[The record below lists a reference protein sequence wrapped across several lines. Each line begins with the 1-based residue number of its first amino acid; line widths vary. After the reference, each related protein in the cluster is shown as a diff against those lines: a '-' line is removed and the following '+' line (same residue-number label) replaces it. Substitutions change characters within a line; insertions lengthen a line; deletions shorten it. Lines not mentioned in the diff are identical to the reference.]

1 MKKSK
6 FLVTVLCAS
15 LGLTSLSGCVNGDS
29 SVTSSDST
37 TSSSTSSSFSSSSTS
52 SYSPDS
58 SGSWEETQIVSI
70 EWDESS
76 ELKSDTTLYSDDTNT
91 YTLKANAKVDLKEVE
106 VTYTSSDSKVIEIVG
121 DRVTVKG
128 VGSATITAHAVGAE
142 TNEKDLVIT
151 INVVAQA
158 TLSVSAST
166 DFILPNG
173 TVTITPTVQN
183 SREGLTLEAS
193 EPTLGTISQGED
205 GVFTYT
211 HTGGEGVETI
221 TITLKDGEK
230 VIDEKAVTITIASGA
245 TVVVNGGTALDVKTN
260 ATGTVNYEIH
270 NLPEQ
275 ATDVTTAVSSS
286 DDGLTVAKDEENSF
300 TYTANAAGSYTV
312 TVKIDYKVGEET
324 ATASGTVTINV
335 TDDVKVA
342 FVDVDGAEVTDPVSI
357 VYGTSYTFGVK
368 ATING
373 EETDAYTY
381 SVEDKSVITV
391 DATGKVTTLKSGSTK
406 VTVTVTGYEVSS
418 SIVFTVTDLSE
429 IEVSTET
436 IEMVNGDT
444 ASLTELVTLKTNGE
458 AIADKAVVTITDTSI
473 VNYNEETG
481 VLTAVGAGET
491 TIKVTHPKD
500 ETVYK
505 EITVKVEGRVIITQA
520 EDLST
525 SWTEGETLTDT
536 ELLEKFTV
544 SKEGDAEYQGRLT
557 LSLQDSSQQ
566 EAWTARTAG
575 TYTLIVKD
583 EVSGVSISVTIQ
595 IVKKVE
601 TISFYYY
608 ETDPANYEDLT
619 TIWMWGQDNVNR
631 LITGLAESQEAPES
645 YTFREVVRLN
655 AEGNEVQE
663 GGYEVLKFTIDTSLE
678 YQVYSDWNATTAA
691 SSKLEMKD
699 LNSGLILRKDDGSLQ
714 TSDLN
719 FNINLTDT
727 SSPAAYFYGNRTIY
741 NNPNAL
747 GAKYKTSYTF
757 KDLYDTYIDE
767 SSKVAE
773 TEVKKVNIY
782 YHWETENYNGTDTD
796 RTGWMTSAWIFGVS
810 GSDHG
815 VNQTLIET
823 YIDDVRYTGY
833 SFDLTKEMMTSTT
846 WPNSSDPS
854 YYQTAYKFT
863 VDDLTK
869 MLFLDVGNDT
879 RTKDIT
885 FDKDTMLRCV
895 DENGV
900 MNIFVTVKAGS
911 GKGESDGA
919 KRNVLVDYSIEAVTE
934 TVENLK

>member
-15 LGLTSLSGCVNGDS
+15 LGLTSLSGCVGGDS
-29 SVTSSDST
+29 SVTSSDSS
-37 TSSSTSSSFSSSSTS
+37 TSSSTSSSSSSSSTS

-121 DRVTVKG
+121 DKVTVKG

-166 DFILPNG
+166 DFILPKG
-173 TVTITPTVQN
+173 TVTITPTVAN

-230 VIDEKAVTITIASGA
+230 VIDEKSVTITIASGA

-286 DDGLTVAKDEENSF
+286 DDGLTVAKGEENSF

-342 FVDVDGAEVTDPVSI
+342 FVDADGAEVTDPVSI

-381 SVEDKSVITV
+381 SVEDESVITV
-391 DATGKVTTLKSGSTK
+391 DTTGKVTTLKSGSTK
-406 VTVTVTGYEVSS
+406 VTVTVTGYEVSA

-429 IEVSTET
+429 IEVSNET

-444 ASLTELVTLKTNGE
+444 ASLTELVTIKTNGE

-473 VNYNEETG
+473 VNYNEGTG

-505 EITVKVEGRVIITQA
+505 EITVKVEGRVTITQA

-544 SKEGDAEYQGRLT
+544 SKEGDAEYQGHLT
-557 LSLQDSSQQ
+557 LSLQDSDQQ
-566 EAWTARTAG
+566 DAWTARTAG

-583 EVSGVSISVTIQ
+583 AVSGVSISVTIQ

-608 ETDPANYEDLT
+608 ETNPANYEDLT
-619 TIWMWGQDNVNR
+619 SIWIWGDNVNR
-631 LITGLAESQEAPES
+631 LITGLAETQEAPES

-678 YQVYSDWNATTAA
+678 YKVYSDWDATKAA

-699 LNSGLILRKDDGSLQ
+699 LNSGLILRNDEGKLQ

-727 SSPAAYFYGNRTIY
+727 ASSAAYFYGNRTIY

-757 KDLYDTYIDE
+757 KDLYNTYIDE
-767 SSKVAE
+767 SSKVAVDA
-773 TEVKKVNIY
+773 VKTVNIY
-782 YHWETENYNGTDTD
+782 YHWEEDSTNK
-796 RTGWMTSAWIFGVS
+796 TGWMTSAWIFGNGQDIGFHSDSLSTITINEVNYS
-810 GSDHG
+810 GF
-815 VNQTLIET
+815 T
-823 YIDDVRYTGY
+823 
-833 SFDLTKEMMTSTT
+833 FDLTEEMMTSGST
-846 WPNSSDPS
+846 WPNNPAGG
-854 YYQTAYKFT
+854 YNTPHQF
-863 VDDLTK
+863 VLDDLK
-869 MLFLDVGNDT
+869 SMLLIDTGNDV
-879 RTKDIT
+879 RTKDIH
-885 FDKDTMLRCV
+885 FDTDTMLRCV